1 MLIFNEEDLKTM
13 IEVEELLH
21 SKLEETNGIK
31 DEDMYGKEYIYF
43 DENDEEYRLW
53 CKYNWLVEKLCQYK
67 DWCKKW
73 NKINGIEEKGGEE

>member
-21 SKLEETNGIK
+21 KKLVETNGIK
-31 DEDMYGKEYIYF
+31 AKDKYGEDYYYF
-43 DENDEEYRLW
+43 DENDEEINLW
-53 CKYNWLVEKLCQYK
+53 NRYNWLVEKLCQYK

-73 NKINGIEEKGGEE
+73 DKVNNIEEKGGEE